1 MVKSRLRDVLLGLQ
15 LRLRLGL
22 RLRRRRGRLSRRRR
36 SGREADGGI
45 GWSVTTRGRRN
56 LDKLR
61 WRRKRRW
68 KRRID
73 LVMLG
78 LNLVMGS
85 FVIVM
90 NDRRILYHRKGG
102 GRIREGKL
110 VVRIE
115 RNLLLMRDG
124 HVLRMRSQ
132 VHRLTG
138 FRHQIH
144 DDFRR
149 GQRYA
154 EMEEVDR

>member
-1 MVKSRLRDVLLGLQ
+1 M
-15 LRLRLGL
+15 
-22 RLRRRRGRLSRRRR
+22 
-36 SGREADGGI
+36 
-45 GWSVTTRGRRN
+45 
-56 LDKLR
+56 DKLR
-61 WRRKRRW
+61 WRRERRG

-73 LVMLG
+73 LVILG
-78 LNLVMGS
+78 VNLVMGS
-85 FVIVM
+85 FVICVM
-90 NDRRILYHRKGG
+90 NDRRILDHRKRG

-144 DDFRR
+144 DDVRR
-149 GQRYA
+149 SSAGYTERWKK
-154 EMEEVDR
+154 